1 MAYRLFMKKWD
12 YETFDSLYRDM
23 RLVGKTIREQG
34 RIAGLR
40 LLILSRRKEL
50 FLLLR
55 AVCMGIILLALM
67 CLLCRAVWGRFP
79 FSESL
84 SIILK

>member
-34 RIAGLR
+34 RIAGCGC
-40 LLILSRRKEL
+40 L
-50 FLLLR
+50 F
-55 AVCMGIILLALM
+55 
-67 CLLCRAVWGRFP
+67 
-79 FSESL
+79 
-84 SIILK
+84 